1 MGPRW
6 HRDWDSVTATDHTGD
21 FSPLRRG
28 RFVPIPAVRTAL
40 ELLPTRQRWLLTMAT
55 GIQMSLGLLDL
66 AGIALVGAVAA
77 VMVSGV
83 QASAL
88 PTWLTPILDT
98 LGLSS
103 LTNSQLIGVLGG
115 LAAISLLGKTA
126 IAALLSRKVILF
138 LAQQQARVS
147 ARLARELFQ
156 RPLLDVQRWS
166 SAEVIYAL
174 SPGVGAAVVGVLGG
188 AVAGAAELFLFL
200 IVGVTLLIVDPVL
213 TIVAAGLFAVILYV
227 LQIVLGRLAARN
239 ARRLADAAI
248 GTTSAVQEALATYR
262 EAAVLNRRELY
273 SDRFERLAAI
283 SARAV
288 GGNQYILE
296 IPKYVL
302 EATLIVAS
310 FALAII
316 QFVTKD
322 LTAAAT
328 TVAIFLTAGFRII
341 PAMLRLQAAGINI
354 RNGNE
359 GARSTFELAHFL
371 RDNPNDP
378 ALRPQALPKE
388 APAIKALIAEGN
400 PGFEATLTIDRVSV
414 QYPGADD
421 FAVNEVSFTL
431 PEGSSLALVGGSGAG
446 KSTLADVI
454 LGVLQPSSG
463 TVLIGGVSPAEAI
476 RRWPGAMAYVPQAV
490 ALVEGSVRENVALG
504 LPREAIDDD
513 RVWEALERAHLAAF
527 LRQSRDALDTE
538 VGERGIRLSGGQ
550 RQRLGIARALYTR
563 PRLLVLDEAT
573 SALDAETELAVVET
587 LQELEGEVTTVT
599 IAHRLATVR
608 TVETLLFMR
617 EGRVISSGSF
627 EAVRKSVPD
636 FDRQASLLGL

>member
-1 MGPRW
+1 MTSTEPEDG
-6 HRDWDSVTATDHTGD
+6 
-21 FSPLRRG
+21 FSPLGKG
-28 RFVPIPAVRTAL
+28 RLLPIQAVRTAL
-40 ELLPTRQRWLLTMAT
+40 ELLPTRQRRLLGLAT
-55 GIQMSLGLLDL
+55 AAQMSLGLLDL

-83 QASAL
+83 QSAAL
-88 PTWLTPILDT
+88 PAWLTPILDT

-126 IAALLSRKVILF
+126 ISALLSRKVILF
-138 LAQQQARVS
+138 LAQQQAHVS

-200 IVGVTLLIVDPVL
+200 IVGVTLLIVDPIL
-213 TIVAAGLFAVILYV
+213 TIVAAALFAVILYV

-239 ARRLADAAI
+239 ARRLADASI
-248 GTTSAVQEALATYR
+248 GTTGAVQEALATYR
-262 EAAVLNRRELY
+262 ETAVLNRRELY
-273 SDRFERLAAI
+273 SDRFEGLAAI

-378 ALRPQALPKE
+378 AVRPQALPKE
-388 APAIKALIAEGN
+388 ARAIRELIAEGK
-400 PGFEATLTIDRVSV
+400 PGFEATLTIEEVSV
-414 QYPGADD
+414 QYPGADE
-421 FAVNEVSFTL
+421 FAVNEVSFAL
-431 PEGSSLALVGGSGAG
+431 REGSSLALVGGSGAG

-454 LGVLQPSSG
+454 LGVLQPTSG
-463 TVLIGGVSPAEAI
+463 KVLIGGVPPAEAI
-476 RRWPGAMAYVPQAV
+476 RRWPGAMAYVPQVV
-490 ALVEGSVRENVALG
+490 ALVEGSVRDNVALG
-504 LPREAIDDD
+504 LPPEAIDDD

-527 LRQSRDALDTE
+527 LRQSRDSLDTE

-573 SALDAETELAVVET
+573 SALDAETEMAVVET
-587 LQELEGEVTTVT
+587 LKELEGEVTTVT

-608 TVETLLFMR
+608 TVETLVFMR
-617 EGRVISSGSF
+617 EGRVVSSGTF
-627 EAVRKSVPD
+627 DEVRTAVPD

>member
-1 MGPRW
+1 MARVSSP
-6 HRDWDSVTATDHTGD
+6 DETDHG
-21 FSPLRRG
+21 FRPLRRG

-40 ELLPTRQRWLLTMAT
+40 ELLPTRQRWLLTLAT
-55 GIQMSLGLLDL
+55 AVQMSLGLLDL

-83 QASAL
+83 QSAAL
-88 PTWLTPILDT
+88 PSWLTPIIDWF
-98 LGLSS
+98 GLEG

-115 LAAISLLGKTA
+115 LAAVSLLGKTA
-126 IAALLSRKVILF
+126 ISAVLSRKVIMF
-138 LAQQQARVS
+138 LAHQQARVS

-156 RPLLDVQRWS
+156 RPLIDVHRWS
-166 SAEVIYAL
+166 SAEIIYAL

-188 AVAGAAELFLFL
+188 AVAGAAEVFLFV
-200 IVGVTLLIVDPVL
+200 IVGATLLVVDPVL
-213 TIVAAGLFAVILYV
+213 TVVAAGLFAAIVYV
-227 LQIVLGRLAARN
+227 LQVVLGRLAARN

-248 GTTSAVQEALATYR
+248 GTTGAVQEALATYR
-262 EAAVLNRRELY
+262 EATVLNRRELY
-273 SDRFERLAAI
+273 SDRFENLVAI
-283 SARAV
+283 SARST

-302 EATLIVAS
+302 EATLIIAS
-310 FALAII
+310 FALAIV

-378 ALRPQALPKE
+378 ELRPQGLPKE
-388 APAIKALIAEGN
+388 PAAIRRLVEAGS
-400 PGFEATLTIDRVSV
+400 PGFEATLRIESVSV
-414 QYPGADD
+414 QYPGSMDW
-421 FAVNEVSFTL
+421 AVREVSFEL
-431 PEGSSLALVGGSGAG
+431 PAGSSMALVGGSGAG

-454 LGVLQPSSG
+454 LGVLQPTEG
-463 TVLIGGVSPAEAI
+463 RVLLGGVSPAEAI

-504 LPREAIDDD
+504 LPPEAIDDD
-513 RVWEALERAHLAAF
+513 RIWEALERAHLARF
-527 LRQSRDALDTE
+527 LRQSREALDTE

-573 SALDAETELAVVET
+573 SALDAETEIAVVET
-587 LQELEGEVTTVT
+587 LRELEGDVTTVT

-617 EGRVISSGSF
+617 DGYVVSAGTFDE
-627 EAVRKSVPD
+627 VRSAVPD
-636 FDRQASLLGL
+636 FDRQAALLGL

>member
-1 MGPRW
+1 MAAADPM
-6 HRDWDSVTATDHTGD
+6 AI
-21 FSPLRRG
+21 FSPLKRG

-40 ELLPTRQRWLLTMAT
+40 ELLPTRQRWLLALAT

-83 QASAL
+83 QASAS
-88 PTWLTPILDT
+88 PAWLNSILDT
-98 LGLSS
+98 LGLDG
-103 LTNSQLIGVLGG
+103 LTNSELIGVLGG
-115 LAAISLLGKTA
+115 LAAVSLLGKTA
-126 IAALLSRKVILF
+126 LSALLSRRVITF
-138 LAQQQARVS
+138 LAQQQAHVS

-188 AVAGAAELFLFL
+188 AVAGAAELFLFT
-200 IVGVTLLIVDPVL
+200 IVGLTLLVVDPIL
-213 TIVAAGLFAVILYV
+213 TVVAAVLFAAILYV

-262 EAAVLNRRELY
+262 EAAVLNRRDLY
-273 SDRFERLAAI
+273 SDRFESLAAV

-359 GARSTFELAHFL
+359 GARSTFQLAHFL

-378 ALRPQALPKE
+378 DLRPQALPQE
-388 APAIKALIAEGN
+388 PSAIKSLIAEGHTE
-400 PGFEATLTIDRVSV
+400 FDATLRVQEVSV
-414 QYPGADD
+414 QYPGSED
-421 FAVNEVSFTL
+421 FAVDHVSLVL
-431 PEGSSLALVGGSGAG
+431 PAGSSMALVGGSGAG

-454 LGVLQPSSG
+454 LGVLQPSTG
-463 TVLIGGVSPAEAI
+463 EVLIGGVSPAEAI
-476 RRWPGAMAYVPQAV
+476 RRWPGAMAYVPQSV
-490 ALVEGSVRENVALG
+490 ALVDGSVRDNVALG
-504 LPREAIDDD
+504 LPRDAVDDD
-513 RVWEALERAHLAAF
+513 RVWEALERAHLAEF
-527 LRQSRDALDTE
+527 LRQSRNALDTE

-563 PRLLVLDEAT
+563 PRFLVLDEAT

-587 LQELEGEVTTVT
+587 LQELEGEVTTFT

-617 EGRVISSGSF
+617 EGKVISAGTF
-627 EAVRKSVPD
+627 EEVRSTVPD
-636 FDRQASLLGL
+636 FDRQAALLGL